1 MEFSDY
7 LEDAILI
14 VDAWQLPEK
23 EYAEAVNDQA
33 RLMCGM
39 NLEPSCDE
47 PLSST
52 YAALRF

>member
-1 MEFSDY
+1 MEFNDY

-23 EYAEAVNDQA
+23 EYAQAVNDQA

-39 NLEPSCDE
+39 DLEPSSDL

-52 YAALRF
+52 YATLRF